1 MSFTNSKLSIYGQNI
16 QNTSRKI
23 SLSSWKIFKKKLL
36 IDLCLFKTDT
46 QQRGIMGDYA
56 GKGKWG
62 TICMLMEERA
72 KSLFFYKKK
81 QTRSESSLTN
91 IFIRECSKIL
101 WYKNEQHTSPIV
113 IVHAQL
119 HLFDYDRLHVC
130 ILRNTYWTQIS
141 DFGIQL

>member
-1 MSFTNSKLSIYGQNI
+1 MEQIFKTLAERLVYHP
-16 QNTSRKI
+16 RKDG
-23 SLSSWKIFKKKLL
+23 FKKKLLL

-46 QQRGIMGDYA
+46 QAGIMGDYV

-81 QTRSESSLTN
+81 NQTRSESSLTN

-101 WYKNEQHTSPIV
+101 WHKNEQQTSHCHSACTI
-113 IVHAQL
+113 
-119 HLFDYDRLHVC
+119 HLFDYDMC
-130 ILRNTYWTQIS
+130 A
-141 DFGIQL
+141 F